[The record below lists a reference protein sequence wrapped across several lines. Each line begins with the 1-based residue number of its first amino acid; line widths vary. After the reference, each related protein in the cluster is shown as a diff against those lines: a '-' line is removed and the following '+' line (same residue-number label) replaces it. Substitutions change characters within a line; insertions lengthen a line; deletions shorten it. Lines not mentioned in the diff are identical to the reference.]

1 MKLYQTACFCKTCRA
16 ELTIIQGIN
25 SYDQEL
31 NWKINT
37 VSFQVPIKKKDG
49 MNLNETRSSIP
60 EEKADDWKVC

>member
-1 MKLYQTACFCKTCRA
+1 MKLYQTACFWA

-49 MNLNETRSSIP
+49 MNLNETRSSVP
-60 EEKADDWKVC
+60 EEKTDDWKVC